1 MTKPCSLQYPPLH
14 ILNGGEDISETSM
27 LISCSQILIHVLI
40 LCAWFYLHFC
50 QPCNSFFMS
59 PFSLSST
66 QNLKENKTSLWCAVY
81 IDFCILNSI
90 YLEDFRS
97 WKRYFVFYLF
107 NNSIIWR
114 EEFETMTF
122 QVKTTKVVQRLKP
135 KAKIKQNNQTNKP
148 KRLTHGLTRITIC
161 WRMRGWPFVSECLD
175 ELVND

>member
-1 MTKPCSLQYPPLH
+1 MINTAKCVCSNTQELAVVGLQSITICLSLWGRTQMTKPCSLQYPPLH

-59 PFSLSST
+59 PLSLSST
-66 QNLKENKTSLWCAVY
+66 QNLKENKTSLWCAAY

-107 NNSIIWR
+107 NNSIIGGRNLKLWR
-114 EEFETMTF
+114 Y
-122 QVKTTKVVQRLKP
+122 KW
-135 KAKIKQNNQTNKP
+135 KQQK
-148 KRLTHGLTRITIC
+148 
-161 WRMRGWPFVSECLD
+161 
-175 ELVND
+175 